1 VSKDELIALKDEEL
15 VLKDEEN
22 IVLRSENT
30 DLKNELSQLKKL
42 IYGVKSER
50 HIPALSPDQLSIFDK
65 EEASQEALSQNNEI
79 ITYARSK
86 NKKETHPGKNPLPEH
101 LPVEKVV
108 IEPQEDTAGL
118 TQISEEVT
126 DTLEYTPASLVIK
139 RTIRP
144 KYAKSDGQ
152 GVIIASLP
160 DRPLPKA
167 IAEASLLAHILVGK
181 FVEHQPFYRQ
191 IQKFKRDYNWI
202 LASSTV
208 NDWFTQVCLLLE
220 PLYNKLKEKILDSNY
235 IQVDESPIK
244 VQDSDKKGKTHQG
257 YQWVYHSPQDKLILF
272 NYRRGRGMQGPKEL
286 LGDYQ
291 GILQCDGYTVYDKI
305 GRTPGITLAG
315 CLVHV
320 RRKYVEA
327 KDSDKAR
334 ADYALEIFK
343 QIYAHESKAKES
355 EDRKAYRETYVLP
368 LLMQLKEWINKE
380 SIKVLP
386 KSLIGKA
393 MSYTLKQWDKLMGI
407 FMDGIIELDNNLI
420 ENKIRPLALGRKNY
434 LFAGSHNAAQRIAI
448 MYSFF
453 ASCKA
458 NDTNPYEWLKRTL
471 EKIPKTSIQDL
482 DALLPNSYNM

>member
-1 VSKDELIALKDEEL
+1 VSKDELIALHNEEL
-15 VLKDEEN
+15 ILKNEEINCLKD
-22 IVLRSENT
+22 
-30 DLKNELSQLKKL
+30 ELSQLKKL

-65 EEASQEALSQNNEI
+65 EETSQEEFPQNNEV
-79 ITYARSK
+79 ITYTRSK
-86 NKKETHPGKNPLPEH
+86 NKKESHPGRNPLPEH
-101 LPVEKVV
+101 LPVEEVI
-108 IEPQEDTAGL
+108 IEPEEDTQGL
-118 TQISEEVT
+118 IKISEEVT
-126 DTLEYTPASLVIK
+126 DTIEYTPASLVIK

-144 KYAKSDGQ
+144 KYAKTEGQ

-167 IAEASLLAHILVGK
+167 IAEASLLAYVLVCK
-181 FVEHQPFYRQ
+181 FVEHMPFYRL
-191 IQKFKRDYNWI
+191 IQKLERDYKWK

-208 NDWFTQVCLLLE
+208 NDWFTQVCILLD

-257 YQWVYHSPQDKLILF
+257 YQWVYHSPQDRLILF
-272 NYRRGRGMQGPKEL
+272 NYRKGRGMQGPKEL

-305 GRTPGITLAG
+305 GRTKGITLAG

-320 RRKYVEA
+320 RRKYVDA
-327 KDSDKAR
+327 KQSDKGR
-334 ADYALEIFK
+334 ANYALEIFK
-343 QIYAHESKAKES
+343 QIYGHELKAKES
-355 EDRKAYRETYVLP
+355 EDRKAYRETHILP
-368 LLMQLKEWINKE
+368 LLKQLKEWINEE

-386 KSLIGKA
+386 KSLMGKA
-393 MSYTLKQWDKLMGI
+393 MRYTLNQWEKLMGI
-407 FMDGIIELDNNLI
+407 FTDGIVELDNNLI

-434 LFAGSHNAAQRIAI
+434 LFAGSHNGAQRIAM

-453 ASCKA
+453 ATCKA
-458 NDTNPYEWLKRTL
+458 NDTNPYEWLKSTL
-471 EKIPKTSIQDL
+471 EQIPNTSIQDL
-482 DALLPNSYNM
+482 EALLPNNYNT